1 MSIIRDEHRF
11 SFDFKLLSFFVFLK
25 SSIMFQDIC
34 KTNLKTENKGIE
46 SLPQNDIF

>member
-25 SSIMFQDIC
+25 SSIMFEDIC
-34 KTNLKTENKGIE
+34 KTKPKNGEQRN
-46 SLPQNDIF
+46 